1 MRAYAPSVSTS
12 QTYHFMT
19 TLFRCF
25 TISFLFLLALP
36 LAAQRKKAAPKP
48 AQPALS
54 SEQLIQLYRFEDA
67 ARQLRREIEAARKE
81 NKPTDRLEADLS
93 RALMGSDMLRGIE
106 EVLFIDSFKVTR
118 SHITEQ
124 IPLSAESGHFV
135 SFANRQYASS
145 AFPAQI
151 APIAFEN
158 DLGDRLYFAGANQ
171 PGDPFTLRSAWKTK
185 QGWGQSEELP
195 GLATPECSTFA
206 PFVMP
211 DGVTLYFAQQGEGS
225 LGGYD
230 IFVTRYDAETQ
241 QYLKPENLGMPFNSP
256 ANEYLLAIDETSQL
270 GWLVT
275 DRNQQGDTV
284 CVYVFVPSQTRDVYE
299 YEAYERSELI
309 SFAKLSSVAATQTN
323 RQAVAQAQERLKAQR
338 GRREVRSKEQHRW
351 VISDDK
357 VYTELAQFR
366 SEAARR
372 IAAQLEEEE
381 KTLGQMAERAD
392 QLEWKLSQGDRSD
405 RYVEELRSLREKLPQ
420 QQALCNELAKNM
432 RKAELGI

>member
-1 MRAYAPSVSTS
+1 
-12 QTYHFMT
+12 
-19 TLFRCF
+19 
-25 TISFLFLLALP
+25 
-36 LAAQRKKAAPKP
+36 
-48 AQPALS
+48 
-54 SEQLIQLYRFEDA
+54 
-67 ARQLRREIEAARKE
+67 
-81 NKPTDRLEADLS
+81 
-93 RALMGSDMLRGIE
+93 
-106 EVLFIDSFKVTR
+106 
-118 SHITEQ
+118 
-124 IPLSAESGHFV
+124 
-135 SFANRQYASS
+135 
-145 AFPAQI
+145 
-151 APIAFEN
+151 
-158 DLGDRLYFAGANQ
+158 
-171 PGDPFTLRSAWKTK
+171 
-185 QGWGQSEELP
+185 
-195 GLATPECSTFA
+195 
-206 PFVMP
+206 MP

-256 ANEYLLAIDETSQL
+256 ANEYLLETSQL

-323 RQAVAQAQERLKAQR
+323 RQTVAQAQERLKAQR

-372 IAAQLEEEE
+372 IATQLEEEE
-381 KTLGQMAERAD
+381 QTLGQMAERAD
-392 QLEWKLSQGDRSD
+392 QLEWKLAQGDRSD
-405 RYVEELRSLREKLPQ
+405 QNVAELRSLRKEFLQ

-432 RKAELGI
+432 RKAELGK

>member
-1 MRAYAPSVSTS
+1 
-12 QTYHFMT
+12 
-19 TLFRCF
+19 
-25 TISFLFLLALP
+25 
-36 LAAQRKKAAPKP
+36 
-48 AQPALS
+48 
-54 SEQLIQLYRFEDA
+54 
-67 ARQLRREIEAARKE
+67 
-81 NKPTDRLEADLS
+81 
-93 RALMGSDMLRGIE
+93 
-106 EVLFIDSFKVTR
+106 
-118 SHITEQ
+118 
-124 IPLSAESGHFV
+124 
-135 SFANRQYASS
+135 
-145 AFPAQI
+145 
-151 APIAFEN
+151 
-158 DLGDRLYFAGANQ
+158 
-171 PGDPFTLRSAWKTK
+171 
-185 QGWGQSEELP
+185 
-195 GLATPECSTFA
+195 
-206 PFVMP
+206 MP

-256 ANEYLLAIDETSQL
+256 ANEYLLAIDEASQL

-299 YEAYERSELI
+299 YEAYERSELL
-309 SFAKLSSVAATQTN
+309 SFARLSSVAATQTN

-338 GRREVRSKEQHRW
+338 GRREVRSKVQHRW

-392 QLEWKLSQGDRSD
+392 QLEWKLAQGDRSD

-432 RKAELGI
+432 RKAELGK